1 MTKQERCVFA
11 HDCHASGLNCAQSVA
26 AAFCDVTGL
35 TKEQSIALC
44 SGFGGGMRYGGV
56 CGVVS
61 AAVLVLGAAFPATAE
76 SGAAG
81 KRRASEITMEYERR
95 FVQHFG
101 NLDCRALKADPVGE
115 GTDMAKE
122 LHATNHCR
130 MLVVSGTELLHD
142 FLEELKEK

>member
-1 MTKQERCVFA
+1 MTKQERCIFA

-26 AAFCDVTGL
+26 AAFYDVTGL

-61 AAVLVLGAAFPATAE
+61 AAVLVLGAVFPATPE
-76 SGAAG
+76 SGAEG
-81 KRRASEITMEYERR
+81 KKRTGEITMEFERR
-95 FVQHFG
+95 FAERFG
-101 NLDCRALKADPVGE
+101 NLDCRALKANPVGE

-122 LHATNHCR
+122 LNATNHCR

>member
-1 MTKQERCVFA
+1 MTKQERCIFA

-26 AAFCDVTGL
+26 AAFANVTGL

-61 AAVLVLGAAFPATAE
+61 AAIMVLGAVFPATAE
-76 SGAAG
+76 SGAEG
-81 KRRASEITMEYERR
+81 KRRSGAVTMEFQRR
-95 FVQHFG
+95 FSERFG
-101 NLDCRALKADPVGE
+101 NLDCRELKANPIGE

-122 LHATNHCR
+122 LNAANHCR

-142 FLEELKEK
+142 MIEELKEK

>member
-1 MTKQERCVFA
+1 MTKLERCVFA

-61 AAVLVLGAAFPATAE
+61 AAIAVLGAAFPATAE
-76 SGAAG
+76 SGAEG
-81 KRRASEITMEYERR
+81 KRRSGEITMEFERR
-95 FVQHFG
+95 FRERFG
-101 NLDCRALKADPVGE
+101 NLDCRELKANPTGE
-115 GTDMAKE
+115 GTEMAK
-122 LHATNHCR
+122 LLNTTSHCR
-130 MLVVSGTELLHD
+130 TMVVSGTELLHD

>member
-1 MTKQERCVFA
+1 MTKRERCIFA

-26 AAFCDVTGL
+26 AAFYDVTGL

-44 SGFGGGMRYGGV
+44 SGYGGGMRYGGV

-61 AAVLVLGAAFPATAE
+61 AAIMVLGTAFPAAPE
-76 SGAAG
+76 SGAEG
-81 KRRASEITMEYERR
+81 KKRSGAVTMEFQRR
-95 FVQHFG
+95 FAERFG

-122 LHATNHCR
+122 LNAANHCR

-142 FLEELKEK
+142 YLEELKEK